1 MPITLS
7 EALVFTL
14 KWEGGFF
21 NHPLD
26 PGGPTNFGIIQ
37 SRYDQYR
44 TSKKLPRRSVR
55 DITVAEYTEIYDV
68 YYWEPVRAKWLDGT
82 LGLALFDTAVNMG
95 VGGAIRRLQM
105 SLEVPLTGRWTQAIS
120 DVIHESDQLEVALNI
135 CKLRIVKRYDR
146 IRERPEQKVFL
157 KGWLNRDNDLMRKV
171 KSMGGMSVRSF
182 EEDDELDFDPEEI
195 YNSFA
200 PEVLQELDRLDHL
213 QGDGNLF

>member
-135 CKLRIVKRYDR
+135 CKLRIAKRYDR
-146 IRERPEQKVFL
+146 IRERPDQKVFL

>member
-44 TSKKLPRRSVR
+44 TSKKLPRRSVK

-135 CKLRIVKRYDR
+135 CKLRIAKRYDR
-146 IRERPEQKVFL
+146 IRERPDQKVFL

-195 YNSFA
+195 YNSFP

>member
-14 KWEGGFF
+14 KWEGGFT
-21 NHPLD
+21 NNPLD

-44 TSKKLPRRSVR
+44 NSKKLPRRSVK
-55 DITVAEYTEIYDV
+55 DITVTEYTEIYDF

-95 VGGAIRRLQM
+95 VGGALSRLQM
-105 SLEVPLTGRWTQAIS
+105 SLEVPLTGTWTQAIS
-120 DVIHESDQLEVALNI
+120 DHIHESDQLEIALNI
-135 CKLRIVKRYDR
+135 CKLRIAKRYDR
-146 IRERPEQKVFL
+146 IKERPDQKVFL
-157 KGWLNRDNDLMRKV
+157 KGWLNRDNDLLRKV
-171 KSMGGMSVRSF
+171 KSMGGMSVQSF
-182 EEDDELDFDPEEI
+182 EENDDLDFDPEEI

-200 PEVLQELDRLDHL
+200 TEVLKELDRLDQV

>member
-135 CKLRIVKRYDR
+135 CKLRIAKRYDR
-146 IRERPEQKVFL
+146 IRERPDQKVFL

-195 YNSFA
+195 YNSF
-200 PEVLQELDRLDHL
+200 PIEVLQELDRLDHL

>member
-146 IRERPEQKVFL
+146 IRERPDQKVFL

-171 KSMGGMSVRSF
+171 KSMGGMSVKSF

-200 PEVLQELDRLDHL
+200 PEALEELDRLDHL

>member
-14 KWEGGFF
+14 KWEGGFT
-21 NHPLD
+21 NNPLD

-44 TSKKLPRRSVR
+44 NSIGQPRRSVK
-55 DITVAEYTEIYDV
+55 DITVAEYTAIYDQ

-95 VGGAIRRLQM
+95 VGGALRRLQI
-105 SLEVPLTGRWTQAIS
+105 SLEVPLTGTWTQAIS
-120 DVIHESDQLEVALNI
+120 DHIHESDQLDIALNI
-135 CKLRIVKRYDR
+135 CKLRIAKRYER
-146 IRERPEQKVFL
+146 IKERPDQKIFL
-157 KGWLNRDNDLMRKV
+157 NGWLNRDNDLIKKV
-171 KSMGGMSVRSF
+171 KSLGGMSIKSL
-182 EEDDELDFDPEEI
+182 ENDDELEFDPEEI
-195 YNSFA
+195 YNSID
-200 PEVLQELDRLDHL
+200 PNVLKELDRLDDL

>member
-44 TSKKLPRRSVR
+44 NSKKLPRRSVK
-55 DITVAEYTEIYDV
+55 DISVAEYTEIYDT

-95 VGGAIRRLQM
+95 VGGALRRLQM
-105 SLEVPLTGRWTQAIS
+105 SLEVPLTGTWTQAIS
-120 DVIHESDQLEVALNI
+120 DHIHESDQLDVAINI
-135 CKLRIVKRYDR
+135 CKLRIAKRYDR
-146 IRERPEQKVFL
+146 IRERPDQKVFL
-157 KGWLNRDNDLMRKV
+157 KGWLNRDNDLLRKV
-171 KSMGGMSVRSF
+171 KSMGGMSVQSF
-182 EEDDELDFDPEEI
+182 EENDDLDFDPEEI

-200 PEVLQELDRLDHL
+200 PDVLKELDRLDAL

>member
-135 CKLRIVKRYDR
+135 CKLRIAKRYDR
-146 IRERPEQKVFL
+146 IRERPDQKVFL

-200 PEVLQELDRLDHL
+200 PEVLQELDRLDDL

>member
-37 SRYDQYR
+37 SRYDEYR
-44 TSKKLPRRSVR
+44 KAIKQPRRSVK
-55 DITVAEYTEIYDV
+55 DITVAEYTAIYDQ
-68 YYWEPVRAKWLDGT
+68 YYWDPMRAQWLDGT

-95 VGGAIRRLQM
+95 VGGATRRLQM
-105 SLEVPLTGRWTQAIS
+105 SLKVPVTGTWTEAIS
-120 DVIHESDQLEVALNI
+120 DVIHSSDQLAVALNI
-135 CKLRIVKRYDR
+135 CRLRIAKRYDR
-146 IRERPEQKVFL
+146 IRERPDQKVFL
-157 KGWLNRDNDLMRKV
+157 KGWLNRDNDLIKKV
-171 KSMGGMSVRSF
+171 KSMGGMSVQSF
-182 EEDDELDFDPEEI
+182 EDDDELDFDPEEV
-195 YNSFA
+195 YNSFD
-200 PEVLQELDRLDHL
+200 PELLKELNRLDDL